1 MLLRYILLRHGNG
14 CKRKA
19 MRGMMVKWPNKPM
32 YIFQMNRLLKSIPE
46 FEKLPTVKMAF
57 VCLVADYFS
66 PIRRVEYD
74 EEFNPYPDQEQRL
87 RKQAAV
93 EVGWVYERANS
104 ALTIKKQGK
113 SAVNGDDLLVEQAII
128 AYRRLQQY
136 DSIDMLMTA
145 KATYHDLVSTDP
157 KTDKA
162 KMDKIGMI
170 VKLIKEDWL
179 KQVDDQIA
187 EYFGKI
193 GKMYDVIN
201 IDESEAAIDMTIT
214 DSEELQLELT
224 TIQKLENAVEN
235 LEHSNAELLAR
246 IEMMKEGSI
255 VDNEVEDLEVV
266 VPEEDST
273 AKKSYEDKMKEIN
286 DALNPDHA

>member
-1 MLLRYILLRHGNG
+1 
-14 CKRKA
+14 

-32 YIFQMNRLLKSIPE
+32 YIFQMNRMLKSIPE

-74 EEFNPYPDQEQRL
+74 EEFNPYPDQDHRL
-87 RKQAAV
+87 RKQAAI

-104 ALTIKKQGK
+104 AVTIKKQGK
-113 SAVNGDDLLVEQAII
+113 DAVNGNDILVEQAII
-128 AYRRLQQY
+128 AYRRLQQF

-145 KATYHDLVSTDP
+145 KATYHDLVSTEP

-193 GKMYDVIN
+193 GKMYDDLRIEDSNVV
-201 IDESEAAIDMTIT
+201 IDMTVT

-235 LEHSNAELLAR
+235 LENANAELLAK
-246 IEMMKEGSI
+246 IETMEAGNASEG
-255 VDNEVEDLEVV
+255 VGTEDSGEAEE
-266 VPEEDST
+266 VPEEDSE